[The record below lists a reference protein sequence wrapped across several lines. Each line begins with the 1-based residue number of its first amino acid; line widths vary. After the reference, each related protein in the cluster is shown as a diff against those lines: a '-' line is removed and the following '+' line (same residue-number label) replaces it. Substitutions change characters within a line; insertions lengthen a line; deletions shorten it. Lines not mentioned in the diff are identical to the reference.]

1 MSPAGDVALI
11 FHEVYRGRGFSP
23 MKASWLRYGVG
34 YDLMASLGLL
44 GDRVRVVRPDPATQ
58 DELLLA
64 HTAEYVHRVR
74 VADEAGVGFL
84 DGPDTP
90 SWQGMYRRAATAVG
104 GTLLAAR
111 WTMVG
116 DIAHAFNP
124 AGGLHHAQLDRASG
138 FCIFND
144 IVIAVRVLQ
153 REFGLT
159 RIAVVDIE
167 GHHGDGTQ
175 ALLYDEPILTI
186 SLHQYDGRFY
196 PGTGR
201 VEEIGRGAGAGYS
214 VNVPLSRRVGDATY
228 LGAFDAI
235 VPPLLSAYRP
245 EFIIVQFG
253 TDAHVGDPLVGLS
266 LTTRAY
272 AGLAR
277 RLHALGHELA
287 RGRLLFLGGGGYNP
301 PSVARCWAILMAVLS
316 GALTDETREPFAA
329 LLDETSPVEDP
340 SVGRSVATT
349 VEQVRAQIFPF
360 HGLPTATHSD

>member
-1 MSPAGDVALI
+1 MSRPAEVALV

-23 MKASWLRYGVG
+23 VKASWPRYGVG

-44 GDRVRVVRPDPATQ
+44 GDDVRVVRPEPATD

-64 HTAEYVHRVR
+64 HIPEYVARVR
-74 VADEAGVGFL
+74 AADAEGVGFL

-90 SWQGMYRRAATAVG
+90 AWQGMYRRATTAVG

-111 WTMVG
+111 WTMAG
-116 DIAHAFNP
+116 DIVHAFNP

-144 IVIAVRVLQ
+144 IVVAVRVLQ
-153 REFGLT
+153 RDFGLT
-159 RIAVVDIE
+159 RIAVVDID

-175 ALLYDEPILTI
+175 ALLYDESILTI

-201 VEEIGRGAGAGYS
+201 VEEIGRGAGTGYS
-214 VNVPLSRRVGDATY
+214 VNVPLPRRVGDATY
-228 LGAFDAI
+228 LAAFDAV
-235 VPPLLSAYRP
+235 VPPLLRAYQP
-245 EFIIVQFG
+245 EFIIVQYG

-272 AGLAR
+272 AGLAH
-277 RLHALGHELA
+277 RLHVLAHELS

-301 PSVARCWAILMAVLS
+301 ASVARCWAILMAVLS
-316 GALTDETREPFAA
+316 GKLTDNAPEPFAA
-329 LLDETSPVEDP
+329 LLDETAPAEDP
-340 SVGRSVATT
+340 SVGRTVTAT
-349 VEQVRAQIFPF
+349 VGQVYAQVFPY
-360 HGLPTATHSD
+360 HGLPATAHPS

>member
-1 MSPAGDVALI
+1 MGEVALI
-11 FHEVYRGRGFSP
+11 FHEIYRGRGFSP
-23 MKASWLRYGVG
+23 VKASWPRYGAG

-44 GDRVRVVRPDPATQ
+44 GERVRVVRPEPALEG
-58 DELLLA
+58 ELLLA
-64 HTAEYVHRVR
+64 HTPEYVARVR
-74 VADEAGVGFL
+74 AADAAGVGNL
-84 DGPDTP
+84 DGQDTP
-90 SWQGMYRRAATAVG
+90 AWPGMYRRAATAVG

-111 WTMVG
+111 MTMAG
-116 DIAHAFNP
+116 DLGHAFNP

-159 RIAVVDIE
+159 RIAVVDVD

-201 VEEIGRGAGAGYS
+201 VDEIGRGAGQGYS
-214 VNVPLSRRVGDATY
+214 VNVPLPRRVGDATY
-228 LGAFDAI
+228 LAAFDAV
-235 VPPLLSAYRP
+235 VPQLLRAYRP
-245 EFIIVQFG
+245 EFIFVQFG
-253 TDAHVGDPLVGLS
+253 TDAHMGDPLVGLS

-277 RLHALGHELA
+277 RFHALGHELS

-301 PSVARCWAILMAVLS
+301 SSVARCWAILMAILT
-316 GALTDETREPFAA
+316 GDLTDDTRPPYVA
-329 LLDETSPVEDP
+329 LLDEQAPTEEPG
-340 SVGRSVATT
+340 VGQSVASA
-349 VEQVRAQIFPF
+349 VDQVRAQVFPYF
-360 HGLPTATHSD
+360 GLPTTAPSF